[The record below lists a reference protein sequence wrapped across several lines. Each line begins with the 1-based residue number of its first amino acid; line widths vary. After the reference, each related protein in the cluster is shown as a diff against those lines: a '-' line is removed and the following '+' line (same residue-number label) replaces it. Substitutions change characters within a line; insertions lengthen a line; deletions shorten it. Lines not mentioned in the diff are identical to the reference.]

1 MVEVM
6 KTMVT
11 AFKRSHAGTFTP
23 VPPILQ
29 QATTNLCLHQRL
41 LDPHGQVWVPAP
53 FSWSWCTQDSVCAL
67 QESVSQSCV
76 SPGSS
81 MVGLM
86 VVSKRAGAIPRSTA
100 PRAPAPTA
108 VHSGVSCFKK
118 TSLVDLP
125 GGTVDTNP
133 PAHTGDMGSIPGPRR
148 FYMQLSQYGATTES
162 THCSY

>member
-76 SPGSS
+76 SSGGI

-86 VVSKRAGAIPRSTA
+86 VTPPRGLMPYPTLLCPELWPLWQSIADLSPQVTLKHSSVSVSLESLGPG
-100 PRAPAPTA
+100 
-108 VHSGVSCFKK
+108 VHKVCLSSLSISG
-118 TSLVDLP
+118 
-125 GGTVDTNP
+125 G
-133 PAHTGDMGSIPGPRR
+133 
-148 FYMQLSQYGATTES
+148 YGLDS
-162 THCSY
+162 KLNFV